1 MKILSFLYEYGDL
14 VLPPVVGTVIGWL
27 TNYVALKLLFRP
39 HHPKKILGLKFQGL
53 IPKRRRE
60 IARSIART
68 IEKELLNSKDLA
80 VTLNNINWKKEVE
93 RMVEEVV
100 DHRFGSEAV
109 KRVPVIGLV
118 TENLRYHIKY
128 LITREVLRHIDD
140 RKVDIA
146 EKFARNVDVKEL
158 LASRIDELDL
168 KRFEGLLTGF
178 IAKELRHI
186 EQLGGVMGFIIGLF
200 QSGIFYVMR

>member
-1 MKILSFLYEYGDL
+1 MDIINFLQQYGDL
-14 VLPPVVGTVIGWL
+14 VLPPLVGTVIGWL

-39 HHPKKILGLKFQGL
+39 HHPKKILGFRFQGL

-80 VTLNNINWKKEVE
+80 ATLNSINWKEEVE

-109 KRVPVIGLV
+109 RRMPVIGLV

-128 LITREVLRHIDD
+128 LITKEVLRHIDL
-140 RKVDIA
+140 RKTDIA

-178 IAKELRHI
+178 ITKELRHI
-186 EQLGGVMGFIIGLF
+186 EQLGGVMGFLIGLL
-200 QSGIFYVMR
+200 QSGIFYYTR